1 MLIACTYNAHGSQ
14 VTVAQPRS
22 PLVVWAIRRSTQVVQ
37 GGPGQKT
44 LWRKHPSE
52 RARAS
57 HALCL
62 MSVTPSF
69 LTCLTLLVRETRAL
83 RVMRLA
89 LIALSASYGVNALL
103 AASTS
108 AKASPHSCEAA
119 RRSVTTAGMAAVSGR
134 TTLAA
139 RHWPRATVIC
149 RDGFFDSVT
158 EQCNACAMHVQC
170 MCTAIVCIVYLC
182 MAVLLDSM
190 AEPGTPALPQ
200 R

>member
-1 MLIACTYNAHGSQ
+1 VLIACTYNAHGSQ
-14 VTVAQPRS
+14 VTVAQPLS

-37 GGPGQKT
+37 GGPVSC
-44 LWRKHPSE
+44 PSR
-52 RARAS
+52 RAFL
-57 HALCL
+57 HALHL
-62 MSVTPSF
+62 
-69 LTCLTLLVRETRAL
+69 RETRAL

-89 LIALSASYGVNALL
+89 LIALSASYGVDALL

-119 RRSVTTAGMAAVSGR
+119 RRSATAGMAAVSGR

>member
-1 MLIACTYNAHGSQ
+1 MVLARKLCGGSTLARGH
-14 VTVAQPRS
+14 VLRTRS
-22 PLVVWAIRRSTQVVQ
+22 VSCDSRALSYMPYTTRN
-37 GGPGQKT
+37 
-44 LWRKHPSE
+44 
-52 RARAS
+52 ARA
-57 HALCL
+57 
-62 MSVTPSF
+62 PQ
-69 LTCLTLLVRETRAL
+69 AL

-119 RRSVTTAGMAAVSGR
+119 RRSATAGMAAVSGR

>member
-1 MLIACTYNAHGSQ
+1 MVLARKLCGGSTLARGH
-14 VTVAQPRS
+14 VLRTRS
-22 PLVVWAIRRSTQVVQ
+22 VSCESRLAF
-37 GGPGQKT
+37 
-44 LWRKHPSE
+44 LD
-52 RARAS
+52 
-57 HALCL
+57 ALHL
-62 MSVTPSF
+62 
-69 LTCLTLLVRETRAL
+69 RETRPL

>member
-1 MLIACTYNAHGSQ
+1 VVLARKLCGGSTLARGH
-14 VTVAQPRS
+14 VLRTRS
-22 PLVVWAIRRSTQVVQ
+22 VSC
-37 GGPGQKT
+37 
-44 LWRKHPSE
+44 PS
-52 RARAS
+52 RLAFL
-57 HALCL
+57 HAFIHL
-62 MSVTPSF
+62 
-69 LTCLTLLVRETRAL
+69 RETRAL

-182 MAVLLDSM
+182 MAVLLDSV